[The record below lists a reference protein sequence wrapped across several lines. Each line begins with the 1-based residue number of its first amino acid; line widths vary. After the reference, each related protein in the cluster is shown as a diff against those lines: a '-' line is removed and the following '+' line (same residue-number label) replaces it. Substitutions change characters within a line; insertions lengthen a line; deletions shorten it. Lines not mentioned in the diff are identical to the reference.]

1 MKDSVENSHE
11 VKDKLIVNTLSL
23 QFIIELRSSLML
35 VRPMAKLCLKISY
48 FCDSLVFL
56 KVIVVMGCYVFLKDI
71 LFFSTKKIYL
81 LRKINALRS
90 ILMARYP

>member
-1 MKDSVENSHE
+1 MKGSVENSHE

-56 KVIVVMGCYVFLKDI
+56 KVMVVMECYVSLKDI
-71 LFFSTKKIYL
+71 LFFSTEKNI
-81 LRKINALRS
+81 S
-90 ILMARYP
+90 IT

>member
-1 MKDSVENSHE
+1 MKGSVENSHE

-48 FCDSLVFL
+48 FSDSLVFL
-56 KVIVVMGCYVFLKDI
+56 KVVVVMGCYVSLKDI
-71 LFFSTKKIYL
+71 LFFLQKNIFIT
-81 LRKINALRS
+81 
-90 ILMARYP
+90 

>member
-1 MKDSVENSHE
+1 MKGSVENSHE

-56 KVIVVMGCYVFLKDI
+56 KVMVVMGCSVSLRYI

-81 LRKINALRS
+81 LRKINAL
-90 ILMARYP
+90 IGNP

>member
-1 MKDSVENSHE
+1 MKGSLENSHE

-48 FCDSLVFL
+48 FCDSLVYL
-56 KVIVVMGCYVFLKDI
+56 NVLAVIRHYVFLKDI
-71 LFFSTKKIYL
+71 LFFSTKKI
-81 LRKINALRS
+81 
-90 ILMARYP
+90 